1 MVQTFNQ
8 EMFNQRHKNKRNC
21 NVAVLG
27 SAFAIRNSFS
37 EFDKNASHLF
47 HDFFYGFR
55 TPDKLSTLLKH
66 IYAKLP
72 KGYIGV
78 HVRVE
83 DRTPAQMKDKT
94 QFPPCGDKNGTLY
107 KNVLER
113 IFVGD
118 SNETAP
124 ASVLIGRVNS
134 NSKNCF
140 QKFAKGR
147 CNVTTVNDI
156 VDGDEEIQRLIDN
169 IHLEKSTIYLLLDQF
184 LIALAERIEMESFYP
199 VSTFQINI
207 RERHRFRNKKIAM
220 LENH

>member
-1 MVQTFNQ
+1 V
-8 EMFNQRHKNKRNC
+8 E
-21 NVAVLG
+21 
-27 SAFAIRNSFS
+27 
-37 EFDKNASHLF
+37 DK
-47 HDFFYGFR
+47 
-55 TPDKLSTLLKH
+55 TLL
-66 IYAKLP
+66 
-72 KGYIGV
+72 
-78 HVRVE
+78 
-83 DRTPAQMKDKT
+83 
-94 QFPPCGDKNGTLY
+94 PCGDEHGTFY

-118 SNETAP
+118 SNVMAAP
-124 ASVLIGRVNS
+124 ASVLIGRVDS

-140 QKFAKGR
+140 QAFTEGR